1 MILQNTYTLRV
12 AYADTDQMGYVYYGQ
27 YARYFELARTE
38 LLRKFEISYKT
49 LEAQGVMMP
58 VTHFSTRYLKAALY
72 DDLLSIEVTVN
83 EKPDRFMVF
92 SYVVYNEE
100 GQKLCDAETKLI
112 FVDATTR
119 KSIHAPEFLVNAL
132 LKPEIEKDLG

>member
-38 LLRKFEISYKT
+38 LLRKHGISYKM
-49 LEAQGVMMP
+49 LEAKGVMMP

-72 DDLLSIEVTVN
+72 DDLLSIDVTVN
-83 EKPDRFMVF
+83 EQPDRFMTF
-92 SYVVYNEE
+92 NYVVFNQD
-100 GQKLCDAETKLI
+100 GLKLCDAETKLI
-112 FVDATTR
+112 FVDAYTR
-119 KSIHAPEFLVNAL
+119 KSTHAPKFLLDAL
-132 LKPEIEKDLG
+132 SNKES

>member
-38 LLRKFEISYKT
+38 LLRKYGISYKM
-49 LEAQGVMMP
+49 LEGQGVMMP

-72 DDLLSIEVTVN
+72 DDLLTIEVTVS
-83 EKPDRFMVF
+83 EKPGRFMTFV
-92 SYVVYNEE
+92 YVVYNQD
-100 GQKLCDAETKLI
+100 GLKLCDAETKLI
-112 FVDATTR
+112 FVDANTR
-119 KSIHAPEFLVNAL
+119 KSTHAPQLLLDAL
-132 LKPEIEKDLG
+132 SNKER